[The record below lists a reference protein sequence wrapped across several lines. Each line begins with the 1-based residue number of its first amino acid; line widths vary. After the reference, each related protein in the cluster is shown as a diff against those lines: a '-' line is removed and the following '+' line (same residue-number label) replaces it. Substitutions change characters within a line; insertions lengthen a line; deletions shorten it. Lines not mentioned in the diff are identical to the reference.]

1 MIARLTLVAVLVLG
15 ACAGIRA
22 RESGLMP
29 VMASAYRLV
38 IAEQVA
44 AAPNADPVIVARI
57 EERFLSGLDSG
68 NRIMVI
74 PGDWGFLRILAL
86 AGISHRLAAEEIGP
100 NGAAILRETV
110 AQMDESMQLLM
121 EK

>member
-38 IAEQVA
+38 VAAQVA
-44 AAPNADPVIVARI
+44 AAPDADLALVARI
-57 EERFLSGLDSG
+57 EARFLSGLDSG
-68 NRIMVI
+68 DRIMVI
-74 PGDWGFLRILAL
+74 PNDWGILRALAL
-86 AGISHRLAAEEIGP
+86 AGISHRLTAEEIGP
-100 NGAAILRETV
+100 NGAAVLRETI
-110 AQMDESMQLLM
+110 AQIDKNMQLLM
-121 EK
+121 AR